1 MKQVILFTVIF
12 LFAQCVN
19 TQKQQA
25 EKIDFQMSTI
35 PQMLDFLRDLKNG
48 QADRSQISEIFNHPD
63 YDFELRRY
71 GISDKEP
78 LIDYFMRLN
87 TIDESEIPTLNPQ
100 REFMLR
106 NNHKHWLGAYENPAH
121 YQELYDRMKS
131 LFTEETLEDIYAQVK
146 RGLPANTDLSDVR
159 AISTMSIGASF
170 GYIFDDAIHF
180 DLMGFDKYNIGIEAL
195 PSIIA
200 HEIHHIAM
208 YRYIETFVDSLTLE
222 EQFIIEFSIEGL
234 AIKFTNNA
242 EGVFSKALD
251 STRPA
256 WKDFTMNYLNER
268 FYDAYDVFESTLKKI
283 RSGEMNEDDVAKQ
296 LQDYWM
302 NMRTEEQSPDEQ
314 PLLNQ
319 SLMYSF
325 GNDLF
330 GSIYDVY
337 GAETLFDCIR
347 HPLKA
352 VEYFRQIVADKNKDR

>member
-12 LFAQCVN
+12 LFAQGVN
-19 TQKQQA
+19 AQKKQT
-25 EKIDFQMSTI
+25 EMIDFQMSTI
-35 PQMLDFLRDLKNG
+35 PQMLQFLHDLKSG
-48 QADRSQISEIFNHPD
+48 QADKSQISEIFNHPD
-63 YDFELRRY
+63 YDFEFRRY
-71 GISDKEP
+71 GIPDKEL
-78 LIDYFMRLN
+78 LIDYFMQLN

-106 NNHKHWLGAYENPAH
+106 NNHKHWLEAYENPGH

-131 LFTEETLEDIYAQVK
+131 LFTDETLENIYVQLR
-146 RGLPANTDLSDVR
+146 RGLPANIDLSEIQ
-159 AISTMSIGASF
+159 AISTMSIGMSF
-170 GYIFDDAIHF
+170 GYVFDGAIHF
-180 DLMGFDKYNIGIEAL
+180 DLMGFDKYDTDMDAL

-208 YRYIETFVDSLTLE
+208 YRYIETFGDSLTLAE
-222 EQFIIEFSIEGL
+222 RFILEFSIEGL

-256 WKDFTMNYLNER
+256 WKGFTMNYLNER
-268 FYDAYDVFESTLKKI
+268 FYDAYEVFKSTLEKI
-283 RSGEMNEDDVAKQ
+283 SSGEMNEDDVVKQ

-302 NMRTEEQSPDEQ
+302 NMRTEEQNPDEQ
-314 PLLNQ
+314 PLLTQ

-337 GAETLFDCIR
+337 GAETLFDCVR

-352 VEYFRQIVADKNKDR
+352 AEYFRQIVASKK